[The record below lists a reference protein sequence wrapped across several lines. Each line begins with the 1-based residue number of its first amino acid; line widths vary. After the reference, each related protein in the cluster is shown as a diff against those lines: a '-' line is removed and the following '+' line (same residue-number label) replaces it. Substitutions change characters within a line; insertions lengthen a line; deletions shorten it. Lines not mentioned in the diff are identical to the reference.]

1 LGINIKKNLKKII
14 YYFASFN
21 FLIKYQIKK
30 IKNNQIIILNL
41 HRVTDQKNS
50 SYSPLSYKIF
60 EKMIIFLTKNF
71 KITTFSE
78 VKNLPNCSKPLLILS
93 FDDGYDDFYTNVMPI
108 SKKYEFK
115 VNLNIIPNCIEKG
128 EPPINILFQD
138 FIYQV
143 PLEKI
148 NQISLEN
155 IVFKKKKNLS
165 IYGNELSTFIK
176 NKSYNDQIKLS
187 EEINKKYFS
196 KFDFK
201 KTKIM
206 NKEQLIECAS
216 YHEIGVHSY
225 FHSNMVYETNEFFI
239 NDTKKCLDW
248 FKKNLNFKPKIYA
261 FPNNSYREE
270 QIEILKQMGFEHIL
284 LVNDDFSII
293 GNTTYNRFNFYAD
306 SFNEA
311 KCRAVGYKIK

>member
-1 LGINIKKNLKKII
+1 MGINIKKNLKKII

-155 IVFKKKKNLS
+155 IVFKKKK
-165 IYGNELSTFIK
+165 IYLFTE
-176 NKSYNDQIKLS
+176 
-187 EEINKKYFS
+187 
-196 KFDFK
+196 
-201 KTKIM
+201 M
-206 NKEQLIECAS
+206 NYL
-216 YHEIGVHSY
+216 H
-225 FHSNMVYETNEFFI
+225 
-239 NDTKKCLDW
+239 L
-248 FKKNLNFKPKIYA
+248 
-261 FPNNSYREE
+261 
-270 QIEILKQMGFEHIL
+270 
-284 LVNDDFSII
+284 
-293 GNTTYNRFNFYAD
+293 
-306 SFNEA
+306 
-311 KCRAVGYKIK
+311 